1 MKGKTLARVWLTK
14 RFIRVVEDIVEV
26 SGNLLAQRLR
36 RKWGEIVTQGG
47 GEGGEF
53 ARTEADL
60 APPRHATVREIPST
74 MRHLTRRALGYTQAP
89 NRRSILRA
97 VTRK

>member
-1 MKGKTLARVWLTK
+1 M
-14 RFIRVVEDIVEV
+14 VEDIVEV

-47 GEGGEF
+47 GEGGEV